1 MKKLLAL
8 GAAVIIG
15 ACADPAAP
23 PTAASP
29 AQDAVLPATATLPMD
44 AGLTV
49 MTWNVYYGT
58 DPMPVMLAPA
68 ESIPYV
74 AARVWALAR
83 QTNFPERA
91 GALARAIAA
100 SRPHL
105 IGLQEAALW
114 RIQSP
119 GDLALGG
126 TVPATTVAYDF
137 VGLLLDS
144 LQARGL
150 HYQLASADSTTDV
163 EVPVFNPDNG
173 AELPFDD
180 VRLTDRDVVLV
191 RSDVGTANPAHA
203 RYAAYLPLSLGGI
216 ESGLYEGWSAIDATV
231 GGRTYRFV
239 STHLEIQQ
247 LEPLPVLQAQE
258 LIGLLQ
264 NESRPVIVVGDF
276 NSDVYGRDST
286 AASPSYGMMTEAG
299 YHDAWLR
306 GSASPASPPG
316 LTCCQSG
323 DLANARTGFN
333 QRVDF
338 IFTRGLPAGTP
349 GVNTVVRQV
358 VGDRPGDRTGTG
370 LWPSDHAGVVATFLT
385 PPASRP

>member
-1 MKKLLAL
+1 MKKMLFL
-8 GAAVIIG
+8 GAALIG
-15 ACADPAAP
+15 ACADPVAP
-23 PTAASP
+23 PSAATS
-29 AQDAVLPATATLPMD
+29 AARAVMPATATLPLD

-58 DPMPVMLAPA
+58 DPMPVMQAPA

-74 AARVWALAR
+74 AAQVWALAR

-100 SRPHL
+100 ARPHL
-105 IGLQEAALW
+105 VGLQEAGLW

-119 GDLALGG
+119 GDLVLGG
-126 TVPATTVAYDF
+126 DQPATTVAYDF
-137 VGLLLDS
+137 VAILLDS

-150 HYQLASADSTTDV
+150 DYYVAASDSTTDV
-163 EVPVFNPDNG
+163 EVPVFNPENG
-173 AELPFDD
+173 SDLPFDD
-180 VRLTDRDVVLV
+180 VRLTDRDVILV

-203 RYAAYLPLSLGGI
+203 RYGAFLPLSLGGI

-231 GGRTYRFV
+231 GGHTYRFV

-264 NESRPVIVVGDF
+264 DQTGPTIVVGDF
-276 NSDVYGRDST
+276 NSDVYGKDSS
-286 AASPSYGMMTEAG
+286 AASPSYGMMTAAG
-299 YHDAWLR
+299 FSDAWMR

-323 DLANARTGFN
+323 DLLNPRTGFN

-338 IFTRGLPAGTP
+338 VFARGLPAGARP
-349 GVNTVVRQV
+349 VARQV
-358 VGDRPGDRTGTG
+358 LGDRPGDRTTSG
-370 LWPSDHAGVVATFLT
+370 LWPSDHAGVVVTFQI
-385 PPASRP
+385 PPGTRP